1 MTQTSRGP
9 RIRKSQKWLEARRD
23 ALRERKRELEQD
35 LAPDLS
41 LQQQPEYLS
50 PEDQAV
56 RERENALQVRVSGIE
71 SEELRLVDEA
81 LGRLDRGEYGFC
93 QNCQKQI
100 SDARLRAVPWARYC
114 TRCERSL
121 AEESPGRESGG
132 GKDRL
137 RRASSNLQ
145 DLLGDREHELEA

>member
-9 RIRKSQKWLEARRD
+9 RIRKSPKWLEARRD
-23 ALRERKRELEQD
+23 ALLERKGELEHD
-35 LAPDLS
+35 LAPDPS

-56 RERENALQVRVSGIE
+56 RERENALQTRVSGIE
-71 SEELRLVDEA
+71 AEELGLVEEA

-114 TRCERSL
+114 TRCQRSL
-121 AEESPGRESGG
+121 AGEATARDGGG

-137 RRASSNLQ
+137 RRASTNLQ